1 MNNGY
6 KTVPNLFNASLMTH
20 EQERFVKEFV
30 THLFE
35 GDAAIFAGAGLSAG
49 AGYVNWAGLLAD
61 IAEDLGLKIDRE
73 TDLISLAQFHSNAR
87 GRNKLNHKIL
97 EEFTA
102 EAEETENHRILS
114 RLPIGTIWTTNYDTL
129 IEDAIKKSGK
139 RPDVKYTVPQLANSL
154 PKRDVTVY
162 KMHGDVNHPNDA
174 IITKDDYEGYHR
186 KFQPYVTALSSDL
199 ITKTFLFIGFSF
211 TDPNLDYILSR
222 VRMNFE
228 KNFKNH
234 FCFIRKI
241 KLGDKGSE
249 QQADFDYNTRR
260 QQLMLTDLN
269 RFNIQAVMID
279 DYSEITVILA
289 EIEKQYKRRTV
300 LLSGSA
306 EEYGQYGRDEA
317 IGFIHKLSSELVK
330 ANYSI
335 VNGFGWGIGS
345 AVINGALE
353 VIHKQ
358 PSKFSESQ
366 LIMRPFPQFE
376 TGKQKL
382 PELWHD
388 YRERMTTYAGVAV
401 FVFGNKLEDGKIVS
415 AGGVRKEFAIAR
427 KQGLVLLPIGATG
440 YMAHELWQ
448 EILNQYTEYFADA
461 PTELRPLLESL
472 GDETKPLASH
482 IDTIKQIL
490 TLLNHPN

>member
-1 MNNGY
+1 
-6 KTVPNLFNASLMTH
+6 MTR
-20 EQERFVKEFV
+20 EQERFIKEFV
-30 THLFE
+30 AHLFE

-49 AGYVNWAGLLAD
+49 AGYVNWSGLLAD
-61 IAEDLGLKIDRE
+61 IADDLGLHIDRE

-87 GRNKLNHKIL
+87 GRSKLNHKIL

-102 EAEETENHRILS
+102 EAEETENHRILA
-114 RLPIGTIWTTNYDTL
+114 RLPVATIWTTNYDTL
-129 IEDAIKKSGK
+129 LEDAFKKSGK

-154 PKRDVTVY
+154 PKRDVTIY
-162 KMHGDVNHPNDA
+162 KMHGDVNHPNEA
-174 IITKDDYEGYHR
+174 IITKDDYENYHR
-186 KFQPYVTALSSDL
+186 RFQPYVTALSSDL

-234 FCFIRKI
+234 FCFIRRI

-249 QQADFDYNTRR
+249 KQADFDYNTRR
-260 QQLMLTDLN
+260 QQLMLNDLN

-279 DYSEITVILA
+279 DYADITSILA
-289 EIEKQYKRRTV
+289 EVERQYKRRTI

-306 EEYGQYGRDEA
+306 EEYGSYSREEA
-317 IGFIHKLSSELVK
+317 TGFIHKLSGELIK
-330 ANYSI
+330 ANYTI
-335 VNGFGWGIGS
+335 VNGFGWGVGS

-358 PSKFSESQ
+358 PGKFSESQ

-376 TGKQKL
+376 TGQQKL

-388 YRERMTTYAGVAV
+388 YRMRMTSYAGVAL
-401 FVFGNKLEDGKIVS
+401 FIFGNKLEAGQVVA
-415 AGGVRKEFAIAR
+415 AGGVRKEFDIAR
-427 KQGLVLLPIGATG
+427 QQGLVLLPVGATG
-440 YMAHELWQ
+440 YMARELWAA
-448 EILNQYTEYFADA
+448 ITADYDAYFGAA
-461 PTELRPLLESL
+461 PAELRPLWEQL
-472 GDETKPLASH
+472 GDESQPLMSH
-482 IDTIKQIL
+482 ITTIKQIL
-490 TLLNHPN
+490 TLLNSAR